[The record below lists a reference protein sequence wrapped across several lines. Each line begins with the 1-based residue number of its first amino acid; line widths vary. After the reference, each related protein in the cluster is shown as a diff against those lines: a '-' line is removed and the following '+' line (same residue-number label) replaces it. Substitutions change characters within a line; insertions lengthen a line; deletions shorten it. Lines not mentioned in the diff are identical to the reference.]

1 MTTQV
6 THYNALSI
14 VSIDFDIWSG
24 QTRLAAQD
32 IKFGEGGEVPDA
44 RFAQLGTKR
53 IIDPAGLKGFHR
65 LKTESRRLL
74 MAYGVP
80 FMNGF
85 AVPSSKIDSIIPR
98 LDQISVEFTG
108 MKNDFLLNYS
118 SNLEE
123 WIKEN
128 PENENAIREG
138 ALTLPEVEKRL
149 SFEYQVFRI
158 QPLDDE
164 DNADRLNNKVASL
177 GGDLIQEIV
186 DTAEDFYIKRLARK
200 TSLGINTRMT
210 LANLR
215 DKIDGLSFLNSS
227 FEPLVRLLDDT
238 IAGYSEHADGRV
250 ITAPF
255 LYQVTAA
262 VLILS
267 DPKKIEDYAN
277 GSLAVDDVDV
287 VRTSFGGTSTL
298 VSAATAKNTAKP
310 IPLSSAVIGE
320 SVEAEDVDRAI
331 ADDIDRFFSEQSE
344 TPAQSASNEAEQKQA
359 EQVVVQGESV
369 QVEQEIVTREQTK
382 PEDKP
387 VTAMTTQ
394 YEMPPVASLDSGSAF
409 F

>member
-1 MTTQV
+1 MSNQV

-53 IIDPAGLKGFHR
+53 IIDPSGLKGFHR

-74 MAYGVP
+74 TAFGVP
-80 FMNGF
+80 FMNGY
-85 AVPSSKIDSIIPR
+85 AVPSSKIDSILPR
-98 LDQISVEFTG
+98 LDSIALEFTI
-108 MKNDFLLNYS
+108 MKNDFLANYS
-118 SNLEE
+118 ASLEE

-128 PENENAIREG
+128 PENEKAIREG
-138 ALTLPEVEKRL
+138 ALTLNEVEKRL

-158 QPLDDE
+158 QPLDDS
-164 DNADRLNNKVASL
+164 DSAARLDSKVDSL
-177 GGDLIQEIV
+177 GGDLIKEIV
-186 DTAEDFYIKRLARK
+186 ETAEDFYIKRLARK
-200 TSLGINTRMT
+200 TELGINTRMT

-227 FEPLVRLLDDT
+227 FEPLVRLLDET
-238 IAGYSEHADGRV
+238 IAGYTEHADGRV

-277 GSLAVDDVDV
+277 NLLAVDDVDI
-287 VRTSFGGTSTL
+287 VRTAFGGTSS
-298 VSAATAKNTAKP
+298 VVKASVAISQDAD
-310 IPLSSAVIGE
+310 
-320 SVEAEDVDRAI
+320 SVE
-331 ADDIDRFFSEQSE
+331 DDIEMFFSNASVSKDAEQSVL
-344 TPAQSASNEAEQKQA
+344 PAQSIED
-359 EQVVVQGESV
+359 
-369 QVEQEIVTREQTK
+369 EIAVSQDDTVIDSAKVSMQQTA
-382 PEDKP
+382 
-387 VTAMTTQ
+387 VL
-394 YEMPPVASLDSGSAF
+394 PPVDNSSAF